1 MIFNRF
7 AVLSSL
13 LAATAIAV
21 PFVAE
26 DFPLSAIPL
35 DELPAPDSIPT
46 PVNATESVKLATRAT
61 EGIHLVNCEGNGLA
75 YSIEIYCADDSN
87 CNFQPSS
94 DNQCFLSTKGLFTW
108 EGRVNQ
114 GCAFTSGVTYY
125 YILPANAHSY
135 PNFSKVGTGF
145 NALHNYNVF
154 KDNEHVMYTTGNGA
168 VCKSIYYSLIA

>member
-46 PVNATESVKLATRAT
+46 PVNATEESTKLTTRAT

-75 YSIEIYCADDSN
+75 YSIEIVGC
-87 CNFQPSS
+87 FSS
-94 DNQCFLSTKGLFTW
+94 SC
-108 EGRVNQ
+108 
-114 GCAFTSGVTYY
+114 
-125 YILPANAHSY
+125 
-135 PNFSKVGTGF
+135 
-145 NALHNYNVF
+145 
-154 KDNEHVMYTTGNGA
+154 
-168 VCKSIYYSLIA
+168 SLQETLRS